1 MPKPEAQVGEH
12 TEADGKV
19 GHEPSSL
26 FTKPKEEERSSML
39 FAKKESSQSTELLDE
54 EFNDAVYNGEE
65 ENFDEFT
72 KLLDSLNDGP
82 STPLEANTVLKI
94 PP

>member
-1 MPKPEAQVGEH
+1 
-12 TEADGKV
+12 
-19 GHEPSSL
+19 
-26 FTKPKEEERSSML
+26 ML
-39 FAKKESSQSTELLDE
+39 FAKKESNQSTEPLDD
-54 EFNDAVYNGEE
+54 EFDDAVYSDGG

-82 STPLEANTVLKI
+82 SAPLEASTVLKI

>member
-1 MPKPEAQVGEH
+1 
-12 TEADGKV
+12 
-19 GHEPSSL
+19 
-26 FTKPKEEERSSML
+26 ML

-94 PP
+94 PPNLNSFKLGKFIGHDPLKVLETV

>member
-1 MPKPEAQVGEH
+1 
-12 TEADGKV
+12 
-19 GHEPSSL
+19 
-26 FTKPKEEERSSML
+26 ML
-39 FAKKESSQSTELLDE
+39 FAKKESNQSTELLDE
-54 EFNDAVYNGEE
+54 EFNDAVYHDEG

-82 STPLEANTVLKI
+82 SGPLEASTVLKI

>member
-1 MPKPEAQVGEH
+1 MPQLEAQVGEH
-12 TEADGKV
+12 AEADGIVK
-19 GHEPSSL
+19 HEPSSL
-26 FTKPKEEERSSML
+26 FTRPKKGERSSML
-39 FAKKESSQSTELLDE
+39 FAKKESSQSTELIDE
-54 EFNDAVYNGEE
+54 EFNDAAYNDEG